1 MKPVSS
7 ENGAKTRSR
16 KQTDATVNT
25 SEAES
30 AAIPWLAL
38 AERSHI
44 LSFMVPDSTLS
55 VFIGLKSMNV
65 VFYSI
70 LLV

>member
-1 MKPVSS
+1 MPVSS
-7 ENGAKTRSR
+7 ENRAKTRSR

-25 SEAES
+25 SETES
-30 AAIPWLAL
+30 AVIDWLAL

>member
-1 MKPVSS
+1 MMPVSS
-7 ENGAKTRSR
+7 ENRAKTRSR

-25 SEAES
+25 SETES
-30 AAIPWLAL
+30 AVIDWLAL